1 MLPNFINLLIPTP
14 VTSNPSLFSWFSEDI
29 YVLLIRLGI
38 NLAFLTIIIR
48 FLYYP
53 KTKRK
58 DYLFTYYLIGLIT
71 FFLCFGLKKL
81 DIDTGMGLGLFAIF
95 GIIRYRTDAIEIKEM
110 TYLFL
115 IIGISVVNALLATQ
129 LDKNVSQIN
138 LLEIGLINLIVV
150 IVTFVLEYLWLVKHE
165 TRKTINYER
174 IDLITP
180 ENYELMKADL
190 TTRTGLAINRFEIG
204 KIDFLNDT
212 AQVRIYYY
220 ADDQALSDYH
230 VS

>member
-1 MLPNFINLLIPTP
+1 MLLKSKVIEKIDP
-14 VTSNPSLFSWFSEDI
+14 SNMFLDMTIFSEDI
-29 YVLLIRLGI
+29 YTLLFRLVV
-38 NLAFLTIIIR
+38 NLFFLTVIIR
-48 FLYYP
+48 YLYYP
-53 KTKRK
+53 ITKRK
-58 DYLFTYYLIGLIT
+58 DYLFTYYLIGIIT

-115 IIGISVVNALLATQ
+115 IIGLSVVNALASKQISIVELSVI
-129 LDKNVSQIN
+129 NVT
-138 LLEIGLINLIVV
+138 VV
-150 IVTFVLEYLWLVKHE
+150 ALTYGLEYLWLVKHL

-180 ENYELMKADL
+180 DKYEEMKADIEN
-190 TTRTGLAINRFEIG
+190 RTGLSLNRVEIG

-212 AQVRIYYY
+212 AQVRIFYY
-220 ADDQALSDYH
+220 DDEQSLSDYH
-230 VS
+230 NS

>member
-1 MLPNFINLLIPTP
+1 MRTFELFAFPLAKTISITWFNNDFYTLLMRLLINL
-14 VTSNPSLFSWFSEDI
+14 V
-29 YVLLIRLGI
+29 
-38 NLAFLTIIIR
+38 FLTIIIR
-48 FLYYP
+48 YLYYN

-58 DYLFTYYLIGLIT
+58 DYLFTYYLIGTIT

-115 IIGISVVNALLATQ
+115 IIGISVVNALASNQ
-129 LDKNVSQIN
+129 VSISEMAIIN
-138 LLEIGLINLIVV
+138 FTVV
-150 IVTFVLEYLWLVKHE
+150 TMTYILEYKWLVKHE

-174 IDLITP
+174 IDLIIP
-180 ENYELMKADL
+180 EKYEAMKLDL
-190 TTRTGLAINRFEIG
+190 EKRTGLSINRVEVG

-212 AQVRIYYY
+212 AQIRIYYF
-220 ADDQALSDYH
+220 ADEQSFSDYH

>member
-1 MLPNFINLLIPTP
+1 MLTNLFLAKEKATTAIG
-14 VTSNPSLFSWFSEDI
+14 LQWFDEDF
-29 YVLLIRLGI
+29 YLLLIRLCVNVVFI
-38 NLAFLTIIIR
+38 TILIR
-48 FLYYP
+48 FLYYA

-58 DYLFTYYLIGLIT
+58 DYLFTYYLIGTIT

-115 IIGISVVNALLATQ
+115 IIGLSVVNALASNQ
-129 LDKNVSQIN
+129 LSIA
-138 LLEIGLINLIVV
+138 EMALINVFMVV
-150 IVTFVLEYLWLVKHE
+150 LTYVLEFLWLMKHE
-165 TRKTINYER
+165 TRKTIVYER

-180 ENYELMKADL
+180 ERASEMKNDIEF
-190 TTRTGLAINRFEIG
+190 RTGLSINRFEIG

-212 AQVRIYYY
+212 AQVRIFYY
-220 ADDQALSDYH
+220 AEEQEFSDYH
-230 VS
+230 VD

>member
-1 MLPNFINLLIPTP
+1 MLPELLLPLKKETLGL
-14 VTSNPSLFSWFSEDI
+14 TFYSDDA
-29 YVLLIRLGI
+29 YVLLLRLAVNITVLTLLIRY
-38 NLAFLTIIIR
+38 
-48 FLYYP
+48 LYYP

-58 DYLFTYYLIGLIT
+58 DYLFTYYLIGTIT

-115 IIGISVVNALLATQ
+115 IIGISVVNSLASNQISIMEMAIINIAVILLTYG
-129 LDKNVSQIN
+129 
-138 LLEIGLINLIVV
+138 LEN
-150 IVTFVLEYLWLVKHE
+150 LWLVKHE
-165 TRKTINYER
+165 TRKTVIYER
-174 IDLITP
+174 IDLIVP
-180 ENYELMKADL
+180 DRYEEMKVDL
-190 TTRTGLAINRFEIG
+190 ESRTGININRIEIG

-220 ADDQALSDYH
+220 ADEQEFSDY
-230 VS
+230 SAQ

>member
-1 MLPNFINLLIPTP
+1 MT
-14 VTSNPSLFSWFSEDI
+14 LFSTFLLPLKKAALSSSTLTWFSDDF
-29 YVLLIRLGI
+29 YVLLLRFGI
-38 NLAFLTIIIR
+38 NLIFLTILIR

-58 DYLFTYYLIGLIT
+58 DYLFTYYLIGTIT
-71 FFLCFGLKKL
+71 FFLCFGLMKM

-110 TYLFL
+110 TYLFM
-115 IIGISVVNALLATQ
+115 IIGISVVNALASNELSVSEVGVI
-129 LDKNVSQIN
+129 NVSVI
-138 LLEIGLINLIVV
+138 LL
-150 IVTFVLEYLWLVKHE
+150 TFILENLWLMKHE

-180 ENYELMKADL
+180 DKYDDMKADL
-190 TTRTGLAINRFEIG
+190 EKRTGLSINRVEIG

-212 AQVRIYYY
+212 AQVRIYYF
-220 ADDQALSDYH
+220 ADDQAFSDYNNL
-230 VS
+230 